1 MRFIKSAILF
11 GTVGGVSVITAL
23 YAVTVKTDKAISI
36 DNDNVVAS
44 VNNEKIYKSGI
55 DIIVDDLK
63 KSGTSV
69 DNKTRETLIQRL
81 VEQKLVAQYAVKQGY
96 DKRDDVKKQIQVM
109 TEMVLQDRYF
119 ADFFAQKVTPQA
131 IKTEFDKKMTDF
143 KPSFEYKASH
153 ILVDSQKKAD
163 DIKKQLNNANNNTGV
178 FADLAQKYSSDSNA
192 QSGGDLGYFSSE
204 MMVQSFSDAVAK
216 LSVGQISEPVKTD
229 FGWHIIQLTD
239 KRSLPKPTL
248 EQLTPQIKAQ
258 LSRQFMQQ
266 HIAALKKKSDIQ
278 VFP

>member
-1 MRFIKSAILF
+1 MRFIKYALLF
-11 GTVGGVSVITAL
+11 GTVGGLSVVTAL
-23 YAVTVKTDKAISI
+23 YGVTTKTDS
-36 DNDNVVAS
+36 VVAS

-55 DIIVDDLK
+55 DIIIDDLK

-69 DNKTRETLIQRL
+69 DDKTRKTLIQRL
-81 VEQKLVAQYAVKQGY
+81 IEQKLVAQSAVKHGY

-119 ADFFAQKVTPQA
+119 SDFLAHKITPQT
-131 IKTEFDKKMTDF
+131 IKAEFDKKMTDF
-143 KPSFEYKASH
+143 KQKFEYKASH
-153 ILVDSQKKAD
+153 ILVDSPEKAQ
-163 DIKKQLNNANNNTGV
+163 DIKEQLNNANNDTGV
-178 FADLAQKYSSDSNA
+178 FADLAKKYSSDSNA

-216 LSVGQISEPVKTD
+216 LSLGHISEPVKTD

-239 KRSLPKPTL
+239 KRSIPKPTL

-258 LSRQFMQQ
+258 LSRQFMQH
-266 HIAALKKKSDIQ
+266 HIAELKKKSDIK
-278 VFP
+278 VFLLD

>member
-1 MRFIKSAILF
+1 MRFIKSALLF
-11 GTVGGVSVITAL
+11 GTLGGVSVITSL
-23 YAVTVKTDKAISI
+23 YGVTTKTDSI
-36 DNDNVVAS
+36 VAS
-44 VNNEKIYKSGI
+44 VNHENIYKSGI

-69 DNKTRETLIQRL
+69 DDKTRKTLIQRL
-81 VEQKLVAQYAVKQGY
+81 IEQKLVAQFAVKQGY

-119 ADFFAQKVTPQA
+119 SDFLAQKVTPQA

-143 KPSFEYKASH
+143 KPKFEYKASH
-153 ILVDSQKKAD
+153 ILVDSQKKAKE
-163 DIKKQLNNANNNTGV
+163 IKQQLNNANNNTGV
-178 FADLAQKYSSDSNA
+178 FADLAKKYSSDSNA

-204 MMVQSFSDAVAK
+204 IMVQPFSDAVAK
-216 LSVGQISEPVKTD
+216 LSVGNISEPVKTD

-248 EQLTPQIKAQ
+248 EQLTPQIKRQ
-258 LSRQFMQQ
+258 LSHQFMQQ
-266 HIAALKKKSDIQ
+266 HIAELKKKSDIK
-278 VFP
+278 VFLPD

>member
-1 MRFIKSAILF
+1 MRFIKYALLF
-11 GTVGGVSVITAL
+11 GTLGGLSVVTSL
-23 YAVTVKTDKAISI
+23 YAVTTKTDSI
-36 DNDNVVAS
+36 VAS

-55 DIIVDDLK
+55 DIIVADLK

-81 VEQKLVAQYAVKQGY
+81 IEQKLVAQSAVKHGY

-119 ADFFAQKVTPQA
+119 SDFLAQKITPQV
-131 IKTEFDKKMTDF
+131 IKAEFDKKMIDF
-143 KPSFEYKASH
+143 KPNFEYKAAH
-153 ILVDSQKKAD
+153 ILVDSPEKAQN
-163 DIKKQLNNANNNTGV
+163 IKQQLNHANNNTRV
-178 FADLAQKYSSDSNA
+178 FADLAKKYSSDANA
-192 QSGGDLGYFSSE
+192 QSGGDLGYFSPE

-216 LSVGQISEPVKTD
+216 LSVGNISEPVKTD

-239 KRSLPKPTL
+239 KRSIPKPTL

-266 HIAALKKKSDIQ
+266 HIAELKKKSDIK
-278 VFP
+278 VFLPD